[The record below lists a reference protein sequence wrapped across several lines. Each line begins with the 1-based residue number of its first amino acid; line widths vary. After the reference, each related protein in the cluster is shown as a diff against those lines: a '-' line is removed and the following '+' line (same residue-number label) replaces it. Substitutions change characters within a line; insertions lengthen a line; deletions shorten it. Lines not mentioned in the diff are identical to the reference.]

1 MRKRDLKL
9 KPEPEDGKEKFSLSL
24 PTDVA
29 QSLGFYKE
37 LLGAKSMNYIIVEA
51 IRSFLEGDRAFRSSM
66 PNTRPVEL
74 RKRGAASLMLT
85 PAGNEE
91 EKE

>member
-29 QSLGFYKE
+29 QPLAFYKE

-51 IRSFLEGDRAFRSSM
+51 IRSFLEGDKSFQKLYA
-66 PNTRPVEL
+66 EH
-74 RKRGAASLMLT
+74 KAGGAAQ
-85 PAGNEE
+85 AGSRRPDAHASRE
-91 EKE
+91 